1 MITPLHRISFAALLA
16 ATLQACGGAPVIK
29 DAQGQDLLA
38 EGSAVTLVN
47 LRPDPVR
54 RKLSAVNYQQA
65 GFIARCTP
73 VRLVEADD
81 ETLRF
86 ENSADGAEYLYVW
99 YPGAA
104 EDFGSHLSRVFGR
117 RCEPDALKGLNALE
131 RKAIEHGEVEVGMS
145 KAAVLLAIGYPPEH
159 RTPSTRD
166 NLWVYWRNRFNRF
179 VLQFDGDRVSKI
191 IE

>member
-1 MITPLHRISFAALLA
+1 M
-16 ATLQACGGAPVIK
+16 
-29 DAQGQDLLA
+29 
-38 EGSAVTLVN
+38 
-47 LRPDPVR
+47 
-54 RKLSAVNYQQA
+54 
-65 GFIARCTP
+65 
-73 VRLVEADD
+73 
-81 ETLRF
+81 
-86 ENSADGAEYLYVW
+86 
-99 YPGAA
+99 
-104 EDFGSHLSRVFGR
+104 FGR